1 MTDLND
7 KVIIV
12 TGGASGIGKVTATL
26 LAGCGARIVVADLND
41 DGAVTAEEIRSA
53 GGTSLFVKTNVSLEA
68 DVENLVATTLAEFG
82 RLDGAFNNAGVE
94 QSIKP
99 LHEISEAQWDKVIDI
114 DLKGVFLCMKHEIKA
129 MLASGGGAI
138 VNTASTTA
146 QAAIPFAAEY
156 IAAKAGVIGITRAA
170 AVDYAQKGIRVNT
183 VLPGLTQTAMV
194 GRMPQ
199 DPELIKIFTAIQAA
213 VPMQRLGQPEEVAQA
228 VAWLLSE
235 AAGFVTGV
243 ALPVDGGTIAV

>member
-1 MTDLND
+1 
-7 KVIIV
+7 
-12 TGGASGIGKVTATL
+12 
-26 LAGCGARIVVADLND
+26 
-41 DGAVTAEEIRSA
+41 
-53 GGTSLFVKTNVSLEA
+53 
-68 DVENLVATTLAEFG
+68 
-82 RLDGAFNNAGVE
+82 
-94 QSIKP
+94 
-99 LHEISEAQWDKVIDI
+99 
-114 DLKGVFLCMKHEIKA
+114 
-129 MLASGGGAI
+129 
-138 VNTASTTA
+138 ASTTA

>member
-1 MTDLND
+1 MSDLKD
-7 KVIIV
+7 KVVIV
-12 TGGASGIGKVTATL
+12 TGAASGIGKITAQL
-26 LAGCGARIVVADLND
+26 LARKGTRVVVADLNVE
-41 DGAVTAEEIRSA
+41 GAATADEIRSA
-53 GGTSLFVKTNVSLEA
+53 GGDSLFVKTDVSHEA
-68 DVENLVATTLAEFG
+68 DVEKLVATALSQFG

-94 QSIKP
+94 QAIKP
-99 LHEISEAQWDKVIDI
+99 LHEISETQWDKVVDI

-129 MLASGGGAI
+129 MLDTGRGAI

-170 AVDYAQKGIRVNT
+170 AVDYAQKGIRVNA
-183 VLPGLTQTAMV
+183 VLPGLTRTAMTE
-194 GRMPQ
+194 RMPE
-199 DPELIKIFTAIQAA
+199 DPELIKVFTAIQAA

-228 VAWLLSE
+228 VAWLLSD
-235 AAGFVTGV
+235 AASFVTGV